1 MGKRYL
7 IGVDLGGTNIRVGI
21 FREDNSILNVDSKKT
36 NAFGRSSKEI
46 ISDISDM
53 VLSVIEKTGVSKSDI
68 QSVGIGAPGL
78 IDGRTGV
85 VKFSGNLDWADV
97 AVVSDLEEKISMPVK
112 LANDA
117 DCAVLAEAIAGAGK
131 GYRNVCMLTL
141 GTGIGG
147 GLVSDGE
154 LLKSGPGSMELG
166 HMVISI
172 CGKECTCGA
181 RGCFEAYA
189 SATALIRDAKAA
201 ATNDETSLLWRLCEG
216 KIDNMNGEVPFVAAH
231 KGDEVAKILIDS
243 YISYLGTGIVNVINI
258 FRPDIIL
265 LGGGIS
271 NQGDYLIEPLTRYV
285 RKRVFAGERSYI
297 AEIKKASLGD
307 DAGLLGAA
315 LL

>member
-1 MGKRYL
+1 MGKRNL

-21 FREDNSILNVDSKKT
+21 FREDNRILNIDSKKT
-36 NAFGRSSKEI
+36 NAFNRSSKEI

-53 VLSVIEKTGVSKSDI
+53 VLSVIRESGVSKSDI
-68 QSVGIGAPGL
+68 QSVGVGAPGL

-85 VKFSGNLDWADV
+85 VKFSGNLDWVDV
-97 AVVSDLEEKISMPVK
+97 PVVSMLEKKISVPVK

-131 GYRNVCMLTL
+131 GHRNVFMLTL

-147 GLVSDGE
+147 GLVCDGE
-154 LLKSGPGSMELG
+154 FLKSGPGSMELG
-166 HMVISI
+166 HMAISVG
-172 CGKECTCGA
+172 GKKCTCGA

-201 ATNDETSLLWRLCEG
+201 AMNDKASLMWQLCEG
-216 KIDNMNGEVPFVAAH
+216 NIDNMNGEIPFTAADM
-231 KGDEVAKILIDS
+231 GDETAKNIINS

-271 NQGDYLIEPLTRYV
+271 NQGDRLIEPLTRYV